1 MGISIE
7 IARQKLHSSYG
18 IDVDKYTNDES
29 VDLFEKKL
37 DSILSCG
44 TTSVLPVVISGTAAL
59 LLSVG
64 LSFQFDSALFGV
76 LFFLFSIPVF
86 LIGIGAVSVAKAT
99 ENLLEGISFIMAF
112 TSNITKDIRNGIEEK
127 GKFSTNPKD
136 FSLLMSYAIIFPIVK
151 KIMRKKPLGDI
162 LYFVIEK
169 IVNKGLSKI
178 EIENNNTNDNKID
191 LSNSNNKNRLF
202 TVSERVKNASKSAL
216 KSIIAILKIIG
227 IAVIILGT
235 ILLLILFLIFY
246 ITK

>member
-1 MGISIE
+1 
-7 IARQKLHSSYG
+7 
-18 IDVDKYTNDES
+18 
-29 VDLFEKKL
+29 
-37 DSILSCG
+37 
-44 TTSVLPVVISGTAAL
+44 
-59 LLSVG
+59 
-64 LSFQFDSALFGV
+64 
-76 LFFLFSIPVF
+76 
-86 LIGIGAVSVAKAT
+86 
-99 ENLLEGISFIMAF
+99 
-112 TSNITKDIRNGIEEK
+112 
-127 GKFSTNPKD
+127 
-136 FSLLMSYAIIFPIVK
+136 
-151 KIMRKKPLGDI
+151 MRKNPLGDI